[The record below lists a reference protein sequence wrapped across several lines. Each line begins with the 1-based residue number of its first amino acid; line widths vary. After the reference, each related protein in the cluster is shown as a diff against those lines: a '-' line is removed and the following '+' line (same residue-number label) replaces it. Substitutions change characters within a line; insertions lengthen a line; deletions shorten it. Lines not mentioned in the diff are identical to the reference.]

1 MFRKKKP
8 RARFFSLHPAV
19 HTLHPITKADKLDRT
34 WTAEERDDY
43 RERLKK
49 CPVGKLIQGQHHEV
63 SSIGRCPAINHIMRT
78 GYIVYAPADFKV
90 HTN

>member
-1 MFRKKKP
+1 MFRKKKT

-49 CPVGKLIQGQHHEV
+49 L
-63 SSIGRCPAINHIMRT
+63 AN
-78 GYIVYAPADFKV
+78 
-90 HTN
+90 